1 MININLYNVMLL
13 KLKVWEELERM
24 IKGVNWKR
32 IMRIFGVLFNFF
44 IKVVKLFFYFN
55 KRILKCINV

>member
-1 MININLYNVMLL
+1 MLL